1 MTGPSPIQNARARH
15 RLADVAQRTGI
26 HLATLSGS
34 LTVRCPLPAH
44 GHPDRSPSMR
54 LYLDDNRFY
63 CFGCSAKGDVIDWVT
78 QTERVSIPAA
88 LAILDS
94 ARPLVNAWA
103 GQAPQTHQPGEHPAG
118 HNSRPG
124 RPEVDR
130 TPPGRV
136 LAALQA
142 AWAHYAGPA
151 GRAQAGAY
159 LQRRGIRIDILEA
172 RTGRAEAGHTP
183 QGATRLTHTLR
194 AQGFSDDEL
203 VDAGLAQRHGD
214 GTLTD
219 FYRDWLLIPVRD
231 TQHHVIGIIGR
242 DTAGRDR
249 RAKYKNPP
257 RTAVYDKSVDLYQ
270 PLPDPAPPNGQVVV
284 VEGTLDAIAVAVAAI
299 NARCDRLYCPVTQS
313 GRELSPHQLRH
324 VLDKSPNPPIL
335 AFDSDPAGQD
345 SARRYHTAIAKLA
358 RQADIARLPAGHDPA
373 SWLAEHGADRLQ
385 ALAAHH
391 AFRDPDRPPP
401 NGMPATANTTI
412 RPARATPAAMPPTR
426 RRHVTAQV
434 EALSAQVGTQGGIG
448 I

>member
-54 LYLDDNRFY
+54 LYLDDDRFY

-94 ARPLVNAWA
+94 ARPLANAWA
-103 GQAPQTHQPGEHPAG
+103 GQAPQTHQ
-118 HNSRPG
+118 PG

-219 FYRDWLLIPVRD
+219 FYRDRLLIPVRD

-242 DTAGRDR
+242 NTSDQGRC
-249 RAKYKNPP
+249 AKYKNPP

-270 PLPDPAPPNGQVVV
+270 PLPDPAPPDGRIVV

-299 NARCDRLYCPVTQS
+299 NARCDHLYCPVTQS

-345 SARRYHTAIAKLA
+345 SARRYHTAIANVG

-373 SWLAEHGADRLQ
+373 SWLAEHGADGLQ

-391 AFRDPDRPPP
+391 AFRDPERPPS
-401 NGMPATANTTI
+401 NGTHTPANTTI
-412 RPARATPAAMPPTR
+412 RPGRATPAAIPPTR
-426 RRHVTAQV
+426 RRHVTPQV
-434 EALSAQVGTQGGIG
+434 EPLSAQVGTQEGIG